1 MVTSTSSK
9 SEYTSGYREA
19 TYQSVSYLNR
29 ETTLSSNGYH
39 ASHDTARRNLN
50 EILKSEVI
58 PNKRTH
64 NANENIPKSRSTEIE
79 CENSIS
85 AHASHAI
92 SGIDTN
98 GNVTYSSAHQMSY
111 NAKDMYNKNHSI
123 SDDGPLNL
131 VCDKV
136 TYAARDMHGHAGT
149 SNSVYSNNN
158 LFDFNGNIAT
168 QTHFIDNSTSA
179 NVDKTLNI
187 DEGDSDIEQNAQ
199 INCVTNQ
206 VNEADNAAQRHA
218 RQRDNAAQRHARQ
231 REDDNAFVQRENVW
245 RPW

>member
-1 MVTSTSSK
+1 MVTSSSSQ

-39 ASHDTARRNLN
+39 VSDDTARRNLN
-50 EILKSEVI
+50 EILKAEVI
-58 PNKRTH
+58 PNRRTD
-64 NANENIPKSRSTEIE
+64 NVNENVPNSCRTETK
-79 CENSIS
+79 CENSIC

-98 GNVTYSSAHQMSY
+98 GNVTYSSAHQMSCNVRY
-111 NAKDMYNKNHSI
+111 MYTKNHSI
-123 SDDGPLNL
+123 SDDRPLNL

-136 TYAARDMHGHAGT
+136 TYAARGMHGHAGT
-149 SNSVYSNNN
+149 SNSVHYHNNS
-158 LFDFNGNIAT
+158 FDFNGNIAT

-187 DEGDSDIEQNAQ
+187 DEEDSDLEQNAQ
-199 INCVTNQ
+199 LNCVTNQ
-206 VNEADNAAQRHA
+206 VNEADNTAQRHA
-218 RQRDNAAQRHARQ
+218 RH

>member
-1 MVTSTSSK
+1 MLTSSSSQ

-19 TYQSVSYLNR
+19 TYQSVTYLNR
-29 ETTLSSNGYH
+29 ETTLPSNGYH
-39 ASHDTARRNLN
+39 ASHDARRNLN
-50 EILKSEVI
+50 EILRAEVI
-58 PNKRTH
+58 PNRRTY
-64 NANENIPKSRSTEIE
+64 NVNENRTNSCSTETN

-85 AHASHAI
+85 AHDSHAI

-98 GNVTYSSAHQMSY
+98 GNVTCSSAHQMSY
-111 NAKDMYNKNHSI
+111 NVKDIYNKNHPI
-123 SDDGPLNL
+123 SDDRPLNL

-136 TYAARDMHGHAGT
+136 TYAARDMHGHTGT
-149 SNSVYSNNN
+149 SSSVYSHNDS
-158 LFDFNGNIAT
+158 FDFNGNIAT
-168 QTHFIDNSTSA
+168 QTQDNSTSTSA

-187 DEGDSDIEQNAQ
+187 DEEDSDIEQNAQ

-206 VNEADNAAQRHA
+206 VNEADNTMQRHL
-218 RQRDNAAQRHARQ
+218 RQ